1 MKKNRFDLVLASI
14 LSICVYMGDL
24 KSSPAWAAQSAAA
37 PTKIMASYGG
47 ELGYQAPLWVA
58 HELKFFAKHGLAS
71 ELIRIAGG
79 SRSMA
84 ALLANATHVS
94 QSAGVAPVQATL
106 AGGDVVIIAT
116 STNRPTVSIVAQPKT
131 IKRPQDLVGK
141 TVGLVGRG
149 EMNEFFFLNALE
161 KWGIDP
167 KSVTFLAIPGSQPR
181 LTSVAT
187 GNIDATILA
196 PPFTFEAEKLRLTT
210 LADFTTGSDPFP
222 QSGLVVRREYLRGN
236 RDTVKRMLIAYVEA
250 IHTLKTDAE
259 TSTAIMKKYMRIT
272 DDEVAK
278 RSYQYYAKLFSQP
291 PLTEER
297 GVGIVLKFLATQP
310 GFTHARNAK
319 AEEFYDNSLLQ
330 ELQREGHLGRFK

>member
-1 MKKNRFDLVLASI
+1 MNRFALVLAS
-14 LSICVYMGDL
+14 LFSICVYVGDL
-24 KSSPAWAAQSAAA
+24 KSSSAFAAQSGAA

-58 HELKFFAKHGLAS
+58 HELKFFAKQGITS

-106 AGGDVVIIAT
+106 AGGDVVIIGT

-161 KWGIDP
+161 SWGIDP

-222 QSGLVVRREYLRGN
+222 QSGLVVRREYLRAN
-236 RDTVKRMLIAYVEA
+236 RDTVKRMLVAYVEA
-250 IHTLKTDAE
+250 IHVLKTDAE
-259 TSTAIMKKYMRIT
+259 KSTAIMKKYMRIT
-272 DDEVAK
+272 DEEVAK
-278 RSYQYYAKLFSQP
+278 RSYEYYAKLFSQP
-291 PLTEER
+291 PLTEEK
-297 GVGIVLKFLATQP
+297 GVGLVLKFLATQP
-310 GFTHARNAK
+310 GFSNARNAK
-319 AEEFYDNSLLQ
+319 AGDFFDNSLLQ
-330 ELQREGHLGRFK
+330 ELQREGRLPRLK